1 MTVKEIKGSYQ
12 EAAKGTRPS
21 FSASIPIMA
30 TNRKPKRNAA
40 GDKAQVPSFESVPI
54 SHSLLL
60 LSDSALPLGSF
71 AYSSGLESY
80 IAHHKPLPPHV
91 TPFTSFNRF
100 LSLSLASITSTTIPY
115 LRRAHRQPEELERLD
130 NDLDASTPCTVARRA
145 SVAQGLAMLQV
156 WERALKSSAIQ
167 RIQESQ
173 HDSQH
178 HTVRAVAVLDQFS
191 ESLKN
196 VGVDEEY
203 DEVNGAANGHFAPL
217 WAVVCLALDIDLEQ
231 AAYVFMLNHAKAVLS
246 AAVRAS
252 VMGPYQSQGVLAGNA
267 LQKTIAELLQKE
279 WWTEPEDAGQVV
291 PIMDLWMGRHE
302 LLYSRIF
309 NS

>member
-1 MTVKEIKGSYQ
+1 MTVKEIKDSRQ
-12 EAAKGTRPS
+12 EASKGPRPS
-21 FSASIPIMA
+21 FSASIPNM
-30 TNRKPKRNAA
+30 TTRRKTTGSAA
-40 GDKAQVPSFESVPI
+40 VNKTKVPSFESVPI

-80 IAHHKPLPPHV
+80 IAHNKPLPSHI
-91 TPFTSFNRF
+91 TPTTSFNQF
-100 LSLSLASITSTTIPY
+100 LSLSLASIASTTIPY
-115 LRRAHRQPEELERLD
+115 LHRAHRHPEELERLD

-145 SVAQGLAMLQV
+145 SVAQGLALLQV
-156 WERALKSSAIQ
+156 WERALKPSAIQ

-173 HDSQH
+173 HDSH
-178 HTVRAVAVLDQFS
+178 HHIVQAVEVLDQFS
-191 ESLKN
+191 ESLKC
-196 VGVDEEY
+196 VGVDEEH
-203 DEVNGAANGHFAPL
+203 DEVNGAVNGHFAPL

-291 PIMDLWMGRHE
+291 PVMDLWMGRHE